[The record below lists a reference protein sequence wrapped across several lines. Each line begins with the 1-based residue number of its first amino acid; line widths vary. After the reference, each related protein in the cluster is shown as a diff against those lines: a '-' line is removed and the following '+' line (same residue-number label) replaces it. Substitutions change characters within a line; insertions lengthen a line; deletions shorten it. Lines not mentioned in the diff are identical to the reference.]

1 MKKIIEN
8 NKINNE
14 ETIVNS
20 KDPATIINNEENT
33 ENRFLK
39 NKSNIM
45 NNQEEYVDDLTLVET
60 FMLRY
65 SDPINS
71 ISLNDDYLLFGSM
84 IGKVIL
90 YNISAKKTSRIYE
103 MTNESIMGCSLDAK
117 ISNKKV
123 FYVSIGDESV
133 VSLQE
138 IENENNELELQT
150 NVISN
155 YDTQEHHINNCS
167 QAYTMLWKNK
177 SFIIFLYHAKEH
189 NEDICQ
195 YSTPFYL
202 ITYSINK
209 IQSELL
215 EEGKINISNYAVPFD
230 FRYDCFLFLEYIQKE
245 RRNLRIYY
253 FKGKESNEKIL
264 MSIDKSFGHI
274 SFAKILNKNLILIV
288 RNNNII
294 EIYDIENLIR
304 MVGEFNHQYEINAI
318 DFYEVNNENNNKV
331 ENDSI
336 INTKVKD
343 EQIFYI
349 IFIDVNENIVGLKF
363 RYNNINS
370 QNKQQLEVNIMKN
383 LKEIKGINDELK
395 DKGLFNLDFPY
406 YIKNS
411 PSYIAV
417 TTDLTCF
424 LFKKQKSL

>member
-45 NNQEEYVDDLTLVET
+45 NNQEEYVNDLSLVET

-71 ISLNDDYLLFGSM
+71 ISLNDEYLLFGSM

-195 YSTPFYL
+195 YSTSFYL

-288 RNNNII
+288 RNNNLI

-318 DFYEVNNENNNKV
+318 DFYEVNLDLYN
-331 ENDSI
+331 
-336 INTKVKD
+336 
-343 EQIFYI
+343 YLL
-349 IFIDVNENIVGLKF
+349 LKF
-363 RYNNINS
+363 ILLLILY
-370 QNKQQLEVNIMKN
+370 L
-383 LKEIKGINDELK
+383 
-395 DKGLFNLDFPY
+395 
-406 YIKNS
+406 
-411 PSYIAV
+411 
-417 TTDLTCF
+417 
-424 LFKKQKSL
+424 

>member
-1 MKKIIEN
+1 MGTIFGN
-8 NKINNE
+8 LLGIN
-14 ETIVNS
+14 I
-20 KDPATIINNEENT
+20 ANT
-33 ENRFLK
+33 DEDEVKQL
-39 NKSNIM
+39 
-45 NNQEEYVDDLTLVET
+45 
-60 FMLRY
+60 Y
-65 SDPINS
+65 S
-71 ISLNDDYLLFGSM
+71 
-84 IGKVIL
+84 
-90 YNISAKKTSRIYE
+90 
-103 MTNESIMGCSLDAK
+103 
-117 ISNKKV
+117 
-123 FYVSIGDESV
+123 SV
-133 VSLQE
+133 AL
-138 IENENNELELQT
+138 
-150 NVISN
+150 
-155 YDTQEHHINNCS
+155 
-167 QAYTMLWKNK
+167 M
-177 SFIIFLYHAKEH
+177 KEH
-189 NEDICQ
+189 NEDISQ
-195 YSTPFYL
+195 YSTSFYL

-349 IFIDVNENIVGLKF
+349 IFIDVNENIVELKF

>member
-20 KDPATIINNEENT
+20 KDPEAIINNEENT

-84 IGKVIL
+84 IGKVVL
-90 YNISAKKTSRIYE
+90 YNISTKKTQIIYE
-103 MTNESIMGCSLDAK
+103 MTNESVMGCSLDAK

-138 IENENNELELQT
+138 TENENNELELQT
-150 NVISN
+150 NVIKN
-155 YDTQEHHINNCS
+155 YDTQEHHLNNCS
-167 QAYTMLWKNK
+167 MAYTMLWKNK
-177 SFIIFLYHAKEH
+177 ALILFLYHAKEH
-189 NEDICQ
+189 DEDINQ
-195 YSTPFYL
+195 YATPYYL
-202 ITYSINK
+202 ITYSIKK

-230 FRYDCFLFLEYIQKE
+230 FRCDCFLFLEYIQKE

-253 FKGKESNEKIL
+253 FKGKESYEKIL
-264 MSIDKSFGHI
+264 MSLDKSFGHI

-288 RNNNII
+288 RNTNLI

-304 MVGEFNHQYEINAI
+304 IVGEFNHQYEINAI
-318 DFYEVNNENNNKV
+318 DFYEVNNENNKI
-331 ENDSI
+331 EKDSL

-343 EQIFYI
+343 DQIYYI
-349 IFIDVNENIVGLKF
+349 IFIDANENIIELKF

-370 QNKQQLEVNIMKN
+370 QNKQQLEINIMKN

-395 DKGLFNLDFPY
+395 NKGLFNLDFPY

-424 LFKKQKSL
+424 LFKKQKSI

>member
-45 NNQEEYVDDLTLVET
+45 NNQEEYVNDLSLVET

-71 ISLNDDYLLFGSM
+71 ISLNDEYLLFGSM

-177 SFIIFLYHAKEH
+177 S
-189 NEDICQ
+189 
-195 YSTPFYL
+195 
-202 ITYSINK
+202 
-209 IQSELL
+209 
-215 EEGKINISNYAVPFD
+215 
-230 FRYDCFLFLEYIQKE
+230 
-245 RRNLRIYY
+245 
-253 FKGKESNEKIL
+253 
-264 MSIDKSFGHI
+264 
-274 SFAKILNKNLILIV
+274 
-288 RNNNII
+288 
-294 EIYDIENLIR
+294 
-304 MVGEFNHQYEINAI
+304 
-318 DFYEVNNENNNKV
+318 
-331 ENDSI
+331 
-336 INTKVKD
+336 
-343 EQIFYI
+343 
-349 IFIDVNENIVGLKF
+349 
-363 RYNNINS
+363 
-370 QNKQQLEVNIMKN
+370 
-383 LKEIKGINDELK
+383 
-395 DKGLFNLDFPY
+395 
-406 YIKNS
+406 
-411 PSYIAV
+411 
-417 TTDLTCF
+417 
-424 LFKKQKSL
+424 LFKVNY